1 MYLKAEKH
9 TGIFSMF
16 PFQILF
22 RQRKLNHGRLHDHL
36 RSALAKRQMD
46 VTNVCVEILGQLSIV
61 QGWLVYDKSLKP
73 RIRLAKTS

>member
-22 RQRKLNHGRLHDHL
+22 RQPKLNHHGRLHDDL

-61 QGWLVYDKSLKP
+61 QGWLVYD
-73 RIRLAKTS
+73 RV